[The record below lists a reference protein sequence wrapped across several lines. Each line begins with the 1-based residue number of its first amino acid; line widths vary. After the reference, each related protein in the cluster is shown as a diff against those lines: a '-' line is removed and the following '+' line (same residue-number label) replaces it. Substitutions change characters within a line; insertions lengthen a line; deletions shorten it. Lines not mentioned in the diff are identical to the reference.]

1 MKRFVIITILL
12 LLVAT
17 VETFSVARYLIP
29 CNKQLLM
36 TTKDSLISQVGVKEK
51 TGRNDGREVE
61 IYLRSVGLVKGNP
74 YCAAGQ
80 YWCFYSSAKDLGLTF
95 KSIPIYRTG
104 STVNMFNEAMK
115 NGQKSNSYPMIDDL
129 MFWRRPNE
137 WRGHVE
143 RIIKVKN
150 AGWVVTVGFN
160 TSSGDSGTQ
169 DDGGGVYKRKRNV
182 HHVLGRMV
190 VRGFIGFKAI

>member
-12 LLVAT
+12 LLVAS
-17 VETFSVARYLIP
+17 VETFSLQRYLIP
-29 CNKQLLM
+29 CEGKLLLLSR
-36 TTKDSLISQVGVKEK
+36 DSLLAQVGVKEK
-51 TGRNDGREVE
+51 TGRNDGRKVE
-61 IYLRSVGLVKGNP
+61 SYLRSVGLVKGNP

-80 YWCFYSSAKDLGLTF
+80 YWCFYSSATVLEMTN

-104 STVNMFNEAMK
+104 STVTMFNEAMK
-115 NGQKSNSYPMIDDL
+115 IGQKSNPYPIIDDL

-143 RIIKVKN
+143 RIIEVKK

-160 TSSGDSGTQ
+160 TSSGDKGSQ
-169 DDGGGVYKRKRNV
+169 YDGGGVYLRKRNI
-182 HHVLGRMV
+182 HHFLGRMV
-190 VRGFIGFKAI
+190 VRGFIGFKTV